1 MLETSDGPLAAMP
14 TTSGDGAATRVA
26 PQYPMPLAA
35 RKKTSI
41 LPERSLPVSAAYDPG
56 CRRCPRLANF
66 LDAVKLEHPTYFCKP
81 VPPFGAVGAPLTIVG
96 LAPGLHGANASGRP
110 FTGDYAGVL
119 LFETLHAYGFASAPV
134 TSGPDDGLALIDCRI
149 TNAVKC
155 LPPDNKPLPA
165 EIRECNAYLAADL
178 AATPDGGAILALGRV
193 AHEATLRA
201 LHLKPGAFAFGH
213 AAAHP
218 LARGI
223 ALFDSYHCSRYNTNT
238 GRLTTPMFR
247 AVFDAVVAHLAS
259 TGRQGAVRAA

>member
-1 MLETSDGPLAAMP
+1 MFRSI
-14 TTSGDGAATRVA
+14 
-26 PQYPMPLAA
+26 QMPLAA

-41 LPERSLPVSAAYDPG
+41 LPERSLAVSAVYDPG

-66 LDAVKLEHPTYFCKP
+66 LDAVKAEHPTYFCKP
-81 VPPFGAVGAPLTIVG
+81 VPPFGPLGAALTIVG

-119 LFETLHAYGFASAPV
+119 LFETLHAYGFASAP
-134 TSGPDDGLALIDCRI
+134 TTTGPDDGLALIDCRI

-155 LPPDNKPLPA
+155 LPPDNKPLPS

-178 AATPDGGAILALGRV
+178 AALPDGGAILALGRV
-193 AHEATLRA
+193 AHDAALRA
-201 LHLKPGAFAFGH
+201 LHVKPAGFRFAH

-218 LARGI
+218 LGRGI

-238 GRLTTPMFR
+238 RRLTTAMFR
-247 AVFDAVVAHLAS
+247 AVFDAIADHLAAPGTRS
-259 TGRQGAVRAA
+259 AARAA